1 MKIGRVDVRPVSDG
15 VGRWDGGGAFG
26 LVPKTR
32 WQKLLAPDD
41 NNRVPMVLRCLL
53 IRSAGKV
60 IVVDTGL
67 GERMT
72 PELAAQQDFELE
84 RPRGGLLDDLA
95 RHGVHPADVDIVVLT
110 HLHADHCGGST
121 AFRDGQLVPAF
132 PRAQYWVQRREWQDA
147 HRANERTRATYLA
160 DNFDPL
166 ETAGLL
172 HLIDGDTQVTAEVR
186 TVITSGHTPAHQS
199 VIVESEGQALF
210 FTGDMALWRWNIER
224 LAWVTAYDLEP
235 MVTIETKRRWQAWLA
250 ERQAIVVF
258 DHDPLI
264 EAGTLRREQDGRYT
278 VDVILPVA
286 ADVHVAT

>member
-1 MKIGRVDVRPVSDG
+1 MKTGRVDVWPVSDG
-15 VGRWDGGGAFG
+15 IGWWDGGGAFG

-32 WQKLLAPDD
+32 WQKLLPADE

-53 IRSAGKV
+53 IRSAGKI

-67 GERMT
+67 GERVT
-72 PELAAQQDFELE
+72 PEVAAQQDFELA
-84 RPRGGLLDDLA
+84 RPHGGLLDDLA
-95 RHGVHPADVDIVVLT
+95 RHGVRPGDVDIVLLT

-121 AFRDGQLVPAF
+121 VLREGQLVPAF
-132 PRAQYWVQRREWQDA
+132 PRAQYWIQRHEWQDA
-147 HRANERTRATYLA
+147 HHTNERTRATYLG

-166 ETAGLL
+166 EAAGRLR
-172 HLIDGDTQVTAEVR
+172 LIEGDTQVTDEVR
-186 TVITSGHTPAHQS
+186 TVITPGHTPAHQS
-199 VIVESEGQALF
+199 VMVESEGQTLF

-250 ERQAIVVF
+250 ERQAVIVF

-264 EAGTLRREQDGRYT
+264 EAGVLRREQDGRYA

-286 ADVHVAT
+286 PDANIAT